1 MYFDK
6 ELTIFPSDK
15 NLLWEKEGYLNVI
28 AFNLVKRTVLFSSW
42 MFLRCPVI
50 RSWFSS
56 QRFQDLKTQNQVL
69 MGGQLYVYLLTIM
82 SWASMFP
89 A

>member
-28 AFNLVKRTVLFSSW
+28 AFNLVKEQFCFLFVEQTSW
-42 MFLRCPVI
+42 GFLAKVYAP
-50 RSWFSS
+50 
-56 QRFQDLKTQNQVL
+56 
-69 MGGQLYVYLLTIM
+69 LYLWLVKCSVSISLVT
-82 SWASMFP
+82 
-89 A
+89 

>member
-28 AFNLVKRTVLFSSW
+28 AFNLVKEQFC
-42 MFLRCPVI
+42 FLPGCFYSALSLGVGSPHNDLKILRHRI
-50 RSWFSS
+50 RS
-56 QRFQDLKTQNQVL
+56 
-69 MGGQLYVYLLTIM
+69 
-82 SWASMFP
+82 
-89 A
+89 